1 MSIEDNQ
8 RRVLGM
14 VRALADI
21 DTQRTAATQAWQSLA
36 PADEAEARALL
47 DAALVLLLQVA
58 SDPRLGGRAHV
69 LDTLTRITLKAEA
82 TQ

>member
-1 MSIEDNQ
+1 MSIQDNQ

-21 DTQRTAATQAWQSLA
+21 DQHKHEATQDWQALA
-36 PADEAEARALL
+36 PANEAEARAML

-58 SDPRLGGRAHV
+58 SDPRLGGQAHV
-69 LDTLTRITLKAEA
+69 LDILTRVTIKAEA
-82 TQ
+82 R